1 MKRLLIYI
9 VLICLAAGI
18 SCGANAHVDHVRFY
32 FRFGHSRYEPGIR
45 DNDIVMRKFLEEVRR
60 QDEAGNIGRIIVRSF
75 TSPDGVSTAN
85 RQLSVNRCRSIEEY
99 IVSAT
104 GISPLLVVAD
114 PEGIAWDELRR
125 MVVAD
130 ERVPCRDDVLR
141 ILDDVPVWV
150 YDSEHHIVGSRK
162 KSLMDLEGGIAYRW
176 MRENLFPYLH
186 SATVVLQL
194 KDSSAAYWSE
204 VYARA
209 ECSDSISYAMAPF
222 PGSDETAGHGRSARK
237 RKSRYNDNLRY
248 PLRRFAL
255 KTNLAYA
262 LALMPSLEL
271 ECRIS
276 RCWSFNLEG
285 DVAWWKN
292 REGHKCYQLAMVSPE
307 VRFWFG
313 GNSLRGG
320 LYAGAFAGAGLY
332 DLENVTRGYRGEGLM
347 AGLSFGYLWPLTRG
361 LAIETGIGG
370 GWMSTRYQ
378 EYVPYEGHHIYV
390 RSRKMDYYGP
400 LKVKVALVWRLGG
413 IGLKHEGGGTR

>member
-1 MKRLLIYI
+1 MKRLLIFI
-9 VLICLAAGI
+9 MLIGLTAGI
-18 SCGANAHVDHVRFY
+18 SCGADLHGEHVRFY

-45 DNDIVMRKFLEEVRR
+45 GNDIVMRDFLEEVRR
-60 QDEAGNIGRIIVRSF
+60 QEAAGNIGRIIVRSF
-75 TSPDGVSTAN
+75 TSPDGISTAN
-85 RQLSVNRCRSIEEY
+85 QQLSVNRCKSIEEY

-104 GISPLLVVAD
+104 GISPLLVVAA

-125 MVVAD
+125 MVVSD
-130 ERVPCRDDVLR
+130 SRVPFRDDVLR
-141 ILDDVPVWV
+141 ILDDTPVWV

-162 KSLMDLEGGIAYRW
+162 KSLMDLEGGLAYRW

-194 KDSSAAYWSE
+194 KDSSAAYGSE
-204 VYARA
+204 VYAQA
-209 ECSDSISYAMAPF
+209 ECSDSISYAIASF
-222 PGSDETAGHGRSARK
+222 PGSDEAAGHGRSARR
-237 RKSRYNDNLRY
+237 RKSRYDDSSRY

-271 ECRIS
+271 EWRIS

-292 REGHKCYQLAMVSPE
+292 REGHKCYQLAMASPE

-313 GNSLRGG
+313 GNSLKGG

-347 AGLSFGYLWPLTRG
+347 AGLSLGYLWPLTRG
-361 LAIETGIGG
+361 FAIETGIGG
-370 GWMSTRYQ
+370 GWMSTRYK

-400 LKVKVALVWRLGG
+400 LKVKVALVWRLGR
-413 IGLKHEGGGTR
+413 IGGKHEGGGAR